1 MQMLAGALFLTAA
14 AALYYIPG
22 ASDSLFGDLKTYS
35 FDVGDILAAVVAA
48 PPVIAGVFLAFEGWS
63 RNGTTVY
70 PRGPGEKNDMA

>member
-14 AALYYIPG
+14 AALYCIPG
-22 ASDSLFGDLKTYS
+22 ATDSLFGDLKAYS
-35 FDVGDILAAVVAA
+35 YDVGDVLAAVIAV
-48 PPVIAGVFLAFEGWS
+48 PPVLVGIFFAFEGVS